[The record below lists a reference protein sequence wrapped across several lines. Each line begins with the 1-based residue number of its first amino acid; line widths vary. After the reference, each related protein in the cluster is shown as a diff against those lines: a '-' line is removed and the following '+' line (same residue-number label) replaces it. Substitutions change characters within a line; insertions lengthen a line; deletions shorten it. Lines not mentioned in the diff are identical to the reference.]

1 MIKRIGLVLVLA
13 LIALVPV
20 AAQAINLGNF
30 PLGSFVDPNYDAV
43 WEFTSGNIRI
53 LDMNG
58 TVIFDFGQNTIRDFR
73 VGLEGVNP
81 VVSFSCVESR
91 RGYRFVRP
99 LNRNVVNMTINAPWN
114 PNYQVELRA
123 R

>member
-1 MIKRIGLVLVLA
+1 MNKRIALILVLA

-73 VGLEGVNP
+73 VGLDGLNP
-81 VVSFSCVESR
+81 LVSFSCDESQR
-91 RGYRFVRP
+91 TYRFVKP
-99 LNRNVVNMTINAPWN
+99 LNRNVVIMTINAPWN
-114 PNYQVELRA
+114 PNYQVEMPA